1 MFRAVPRQLKTAIGA
16 GIGLFIAFIGFVDA
30 GFVRRTQGGPP
41 VELGIGGNLA
51 GWPVFVFCVGLVL
64 TAVLVARK
72 VKGAI
77 LIGIV
82 VDDHHLDHRRGH
94 RQHRAGQPGL
104 PARLLGVPS
113 LPDSIAAAPDLSL
126 VGDFSLSAASPR
138 SACWRRCCW
147 SSR

>member
-82 VDDHHLDHRRGH
+82 VTTII
-94 RQHRAGQPGL
+94 
-104 PARLLGVPS
+104 
-113 LPDSIAAAPDLSL
+113 SIIVEAIANIGP
-126 VGDFSLSAASPR
+126 ASPDFPR
-138 SACWRRCCW
+138 GSSACRRCRTA
-147 SSR
+147 SRLRPTYRW